1 MKGFRMPEET
11 GEGKEAPA
19 EGGRVR
25 RKVIKAVDGSEEFDW
40 ESEDGGGRSSD
51 PETPGSLRP
60 ILFGG
65 LAVLIL
71 MVGVVISIVIN
82 QELISKDRTTGEA
95 VGREGREVFR
105 LPVREGPVGSA
116 LDIQNTDLKAELAEI
131 VEIVEKFLGAGT
143 VEEVLA
149 ATRRDPVLEQKI
161 RDYYRTRRLTPVV
174 PKAIAPEGRMLKSQG
189 LWAVDVLLPDHSIK
203 PIAAERMN
211 DRYVID
217 WESWVGY
224 SEVSWEE
231 VGKVRPT
238 KPVLFRVLCAPIN
251 YYNFGFTDDRK
262 WRSYRLQSPDRKHT
276 LYGYVERRSIQES
289 MLTRYDAKPDQSL
302 AYILRI
308 RFADESGPD
317 QVIIEEVVE
326 SGWVRAGSSEP
337 ARVPAGE

>member
-1 MKGFRMPEET
+1 MKGFRMSEEMV
-11 GEGKEAPA
+11 EGKEASA

-25 RKVIKAVDGSEEFDW
+25 RKVVRAVDGPEEFDW
-40 ESEDGGGRSSD
+40 ESEDRGGRSSR
-51 PETPGSLRP
+51 PETLGSLRP

-71 MVGVVISIVIN
+71 MVGVGASIMIN
-82 QELISKDRTTGEA
+82 QELISKDRTTGED
-95 VGREGREVFR
+95 VGREAFR
-105 LPVREGPVGSA
+105 LPVREGLVGSA
-116 LDIQNTDLKAELAEI
+116 LDIQNTDLKAELDEI
-131 VEIVEKFLGAGT
+131 VKIVEKFLGAGT

-174 PKAIAPEGRMLKSQG
+174 PKAIAPGGRMLKKQG
-189 LWAVDVLLPDHSIK
+189 LWAIDVLLPDHSVK

-211 DRYVID
+211 DGYVID

-224 SEVSWEE
+224 SEVPWEE
-231 VGKVRPT
+231 VRKVRPT
-238 KPVLFRVLCAPIN
+238 EPVLFRVLCSPVQ

-276 LYGYVERRSIQES
+276 LYGYVEWLSIQES
-289 MLTRYDAKPDQSL
+289 MLTRYDVKPGQSL

-337 ARVPAGE
+337 ARVPVEE

>member
-1 MKGFRMPEET
+1 MKGFRMPGET
-11 GEGKEAPA
+11 VEGKEASA
-19 EGGRVR
+19 EGGRIR
-25 RKVIKAVDGSEEFDW
+25 RKVVKAVDGSEEFGW
-40 ESEDGGGRSSD
+40 ESEDRGGRSSGA
-51 PETPGSLRP
+51 ETPGSLRP

-65 LAVLIL
+65 LAVLML
-71 MVGVVISIVIN
+71 MVGVVVSIVIN
-82 QELISKDRTTGEA
+82 QELSGKGRTMEEDVRREA
-95 VGREGREVFR
+95 LGF
-105 LPVREGPVGSA
+105 PVRKGLVGSA
-116 LDIQNTDLKAELAEI
+116 LDIQNTDLKAELAD
-131 VEIVEKFLGAGT
+131 VVMIVEKFLGAGT

-149 ATRRDPVLEQKI
+149 ATRQNPGLEQKI

-189 LWAVDVLLPDHSIK
+189 LWAVDVLLPDYSVK
-203 PIAAERMN
+203 PIAAERVN
-211 DRYVID
+211 DGYVID

-224 SEVSWEE
+224 SEVPWEE

-276 LYGYVERRSIQES
+276 LYGYVKRLSIQES
-289 MLTRYDAKPDQSL
+289 MLTWYDTKPGQSR

-308 RFADESGPD
+308 RFTDESGPD

-326 SGWVRAGSSEP
+326 SGWVRAGFSEP
-337 ARVPAGE
+337 ARVPVEQ